1 MRGVLLMKKSNFWS
15 GLVYAFL
22 GLAFL
27 LAGLVWETRLSSLCV
42 GFGAGML
49 SSGVMQLVRYRKW
62 TRPENREAYRERLE
76 AERIELRD
84 ERKTMLRDRSGRYAW
99 LLGMAL
105 CALSIVVLGV
115 LGALEIVENARWM
128 VLFLGA
134 YLIVQYGAGVYF
146 YRRLEKKY

>member
-1 MRGVLLMKKSNFWS
+1 MKKSNFWS
-15 GLVYAFL
+15 GLVYTLL

-27 LAGLVWETRLSSLCV
+27 SAGLLWETRLSSLCV

-49 SSGVMQLVRYRKW
+49 SSGAMQLIRYQKW
-62 TRPENREAYRERLE
+62 TRPENREAYRERQE
-76 AERIELRD
+76 QEQIELRD
-84 ERKTMLRDRSGRYAW
+84 ERKAMLRDRSGRYAW

-105 CALSIVVLGV
+105 CALSIVVFGV
-115 LGALEIVENARWM
+115 LGALEIVENARLII
-128 VLFLGA
+128 LFLAA

>member
-1 MRGVLLMKKSNFWS
+1 MKKSNLWS
-15 GLVYAFL
+15 GLAYVLL

-27 LAGLVWETRLSSLCV
+27 LAGLLWETRLSSLSV

-49 SSGVMQLVRYRKW
+49 SSGAVQLARYRKW

-84 ERKTMLRDRSGRYAW
+84 ERKSMLRDRAGRYAW

-105 CALSIVVLGV
+105 CALSIVVFGV
-115 LGALEIVENARWM
+115 LGALELVENPRL
-128 VLFLGA
+128 VILFLAA
-134 YLIVQYGAGVYF
+134 YLLVQYGAGVYF